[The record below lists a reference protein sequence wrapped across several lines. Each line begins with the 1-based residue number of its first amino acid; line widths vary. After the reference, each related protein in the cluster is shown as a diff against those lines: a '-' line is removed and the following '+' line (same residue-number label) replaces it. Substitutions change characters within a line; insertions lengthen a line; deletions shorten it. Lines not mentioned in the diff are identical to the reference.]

1 MSKKKIVIFGPFG
14 DHGGRDVEANIIAKS
29 LEVHFDTTILST
41 GYMTENSFAL
51 SGLQQTTWKSIP
63 KELYHNHFW
72 LRNLSLFSKTFNK
85 GSKQAYGYL
94 INSFS
99 KKTTDLDGLYWKQI
113 REELVHV
120 DLVLLC
126 VQLTTKFLK
135 EIVFYCQENNIP
147 CIVRTTGTIRDVPAK
162 DFDFLKEVSLFV
174 HHSEA
179 NANNLNKQLYLPYA
193 VIDQCALTE
202 SSLLENKVMPKK
214 PYRFGYLGRLSAEK
228 GIVPIAHFFSSTDFP
243 FVIAGDGPQKE
254 EVLDIIK
261 GKADCSYL
269 GLVSNENI
277 HHFFEQIDVLV
288 IPSFEESGPLVGLE
302 AMAAGKLIVST
313 KVGAMEERLN
323 GLKSFWFTIENVYSL
338 QKCIEEINDLTE
350 NEYQQISIQLQERY
364 KNEYSTAAIALKYKA
379 VVQKMLS

>member
-1 MSKKKIVIFGPFG
+1 MRKILIAGPFG
-14 DHGGRDVEANIIAKS
+14 DYGGRDVEANIIARS
-29 LEVHFDTTILST
+29 LEYDFEVAILST
-41 GYMTENSFAL
+41 SYMTKNSFAL
-51 SGLQQTTWKSIP
+51 LGLKNTPWKSIP
-63 KELYHNHFW
+63 KELYEKYFILRCLSW
-72 LRNLSLFSKTFNK
+72 LSKKINK
-85 GSKQAYGYL
+85 GSNESYGYL
-94 INSFS
+94 LNSFS
-99 KKTTDLDGLYWKQI
+99 KKVVEIDKLYLKELKKEVGQTDI
-113 REELVHV
+113 VI
-120 DLVLLC
+120 LC

-135 EIVFYCQENNIP
+135 EIVLYCHEKNIP
-147 CIVRTTGTIRDVPAK
+147 CIIRTTGTIREVKAE
-162 DFDFLKEVSLFV
+162 DFDFLRKVSLFI

-179 NANNLNKQLYLPYA
+179 NANNLNKQLQLPYT
-193 VIDQCALTE
+193 VIDQCALSE
-202 SSLLENKVMPKK
+202 KVLFKNKRLLKK

-313 KVGAMEERLN
+313 KVGAMEGRLN

-338 QKCIEEINDLTE
+338 QKCIEEINGLTE

-364 KNEYSTAAIALKYKA
+364 KNEYSTAAIASKYKA

>member
-1 MSKKKIVIFGPFG
+1 MNKKRIVILGPIG
-14 DHGGRDVEANIIAKS
+14 DFGGRDVEVNIIAKA
-29 LEVHFDTTILST
+29 LKNTYKVCIFST

-51 SGLQQTTWKSIP
+51 SGLHYTSWKSLP
-63 KELYHNHFW
+63 KVLYQKHFW
-72 LRNLSLFSKTFNK
+72 LRSLSRLSKTFNK
-85 GSKQAYGYL
+85 GSKQAYSYL

-99 KKTTDLDGLYWKQI
+99 KKLTDIDCLYWKQI
-113 REELVHV
+113 KEELAHA

-126 VQLTTKFLK
+126 TQLTTKFLK
-135 EIVFYCQENNIP
+135 EIVLYCHENNIP
-147 CIVRTTGTIRDVPAK
+147 CIVRTTGTIRDVK
-162 DFDFLKEVSLFV
+162 TEDFDFLRKVSLFI

-179 NANNLNKQLYLPYA
+179 NANNLNRQLLLPYV

-202 SSLLENKVMPKK
+202 DSLLGNKTKPEK

-228 GIVPIAHFFSSTDFP
+228 GIVPLAHFFAETDFS
-243 FVIAGDGPQKE
+243 FVIAGDGQQKE

-261 GKADCSYL
+261 GKANCRYL

-288 IPSFEESGPLVGLE
+288 IPSLEESGPLVGLE

-323 GLKSFWFTIENVYSL
+323 ELKSFWFATENVSSL
-338 QKCIEEINDLTE
+338 QTCIETINDLTE

-364 KNEYSTAAIALKYKA
+364 KNEYSTAAIASKYKA